1 MTRVGGLHLDEAPTG
16 GWTVDPR
23 ALAQL
28 RLEKA
33 VGALE
38 RGEIDLALVEAEELL
53 DEHPAHLDA
62 LFLVG
67 DAALT
72 QGDAPIAES
81 AFSRYLELDPGA
93 PGALAGLAA
102 ARFELADL
110 AGCISAASEATA
122 RDPSLAEAWYF
133 TGLALERLERPV
145 EAREAHAHATQLA
158 PATYPPVGEVDSAT
172 WRAAVAAARALLP
185 ASLSAWL
192 AEIPLVTERFP
203 SVAVLA
209 AVRPPLS
216 PMVWCLYEGEPPG
229 HEGHKSGDRPRC
241 MRLYKG
247 NLERVAAIEGDLPR
261 RIAEALRHESL
272 DWLNLSEEELQL
284 KGDPGD

>member
-1 MTRVGGLHLDEAPTG
+1 VAPPPAG

-28 RLEKA
+28 RLDKA
-33 VGALE
+33 VAALE
-38 RGEIDLALVEAEELL
+38 QGKIDLALVEAEELL
-53 DEHPAHLDA
+53 DEHPDHLDA

-72 QGDAPIAES
+72 QGDAPVAES
-81 AFSRYLELDPGA
+81 AFSRYLALDPGA

-110 AGCISAASEATA
+110 AGCIAAAAEATA
-122 RDPSLAEAWYF
+122 RDPGIAEAWYF
-133 TGLALERLERPV
+133 TGLALERLGRPV
-145 EAREAHAHATQLA
+145 ESREAHARATQLA
-158 PATYPPVGEVDSAT
+158 PASYPPVGEVDAAT

-185 ASLSAWL
+185 ASLAAWL
-192 AEIPLVTERFP
+192 AEVPLHTDRFP
-203 SVAVLA
+203 SIAALTAVN
-209 AVRPPLS
+209 PPLS
-216 PMVWCLYEGEPPG
+216 PMVWCLYEGDPPDPTDG
-229 HEGHKSGDRPRC
+229 SRPDRPRC

-261 RIAEALRHESL
+261 RIAEALRHEAL
-272 DWLNLSEEELQL
+272 DWLNLGEDELAL
-284 KGDPGD
+284 RGNPPG